1 MSETI
6 YVQEDGEMREATPEE
21 LAQLLADQELESAR
35 IAEQEAKLESRTSAL
50 AKLAALGLTEEE
62 IAAL

>member
-1 MSETI
+1 MSEKFYI
-6 YVQEDGEMREATPEE
+6 HENGEKREATPEE
-21 LAQLLADQELESAR
+21 VVSFLELQEGCAESKAVEEAQAAAR
-35 IAEQEAKLESRTSAL
+35 ESAL

>member
-21 LAQLLADQELESAR
+21 TKELLNIQKAS
-35 IAEQEAKLESRTSAL
+35 EAKAVEELAKSEARTSAL

>member
-1 MSETI
+1 MSETF
-6 YVQEDGEMREATPEE
+6 YVQEDGQMREATPEE
-21 LAQLLADQELESAR
+21 AAQIVADQEAYANAELVATALRESAH
-35 IAEQEAKLESRTSAL
+35 